1 MLDKQ
6 TRTLIAQRL
15 NQAEKQR
22 EQIRAISLD
31 YPSITI
37 EDAYAV
43 QREWVEMK
51 IAEGRVLK
59 GHKIGLTSKAMQA
72 SSQISE
78 PDYGALLDDMF
89 FHDGSDIPTDRFIVP
104 RIEVELAFVLA
115 KPLRGPNCTLFD
127 VYNATDYVIPA
138 LELIDARCHNIDP
151 ETQRPRKV
159 FDTISDNAANAGV
172 ILGGRPIKPDE
183 LDLRWISALLY
194 RNGVIEETGVAAG
207 VLNHPANGVA
217 GWPTNWRHTMSSSKP
232 GRLSSAAP
240 SPARSRRARA
250 IPSTST
256 TATWAPSAA
265 ALFEESNMNN
275 AFKEALKAGR
285 PQIGLWLG
293 LCSSYS
299 AELLAGA
306 GFDWLLIDG
315 EHAPNNVPTVLTQL
329 QAIAPYPSQPVVRPS
344 WNDPVQIKQLLDV
357 GAQTLLV
364 PMVQNAEE
372 ARLAVRATR
381 YPPAGIRG
389 VGSALARASRWNR
402 VPDYIHRA
410 NDAMCV
416 LVQIETREALK
427 NLPQILDVEG
437 VDGVFIGPADL
448 SADMGHGGNPQHPEV
463 QAAIEDTIQQI
474 RQAGK
479 APGIL
484 MANEQ
489 LAKRYLE
496 LGALFV
502 AVGVDTTLLA
512 RGAEALAARFTHTA
526 TTTTDNNKSVY

>member
-217 GWPTNWRHTMSSSKP
+217 WLANKLAPYDVQLEAGQIILGGSFTRPVGLILLAMFVAYIVCNVLAMKNTPAPEEEEQAEEGSFAKELGLLAIGAVLIAVGADLLVDNGTLIAQALGVPESVIALTFVALGTSLPELVTAITSLAKGH
-232 GRLSSAAP
+232 GALSLGNVIGANVFNLVLVSGVSVTLAP
-240 SPARSRRARA
+240 FSIPQNSTIAGMNASLVMDIPVMFAVMLLLTLPALIKGKLS
-250 IPSTST
+250 
-256 TATWAPSAA
+256 
-265 ALFEESNMNN
+265 
-275 AFKEALKAGR
+275 R
-285 PQIGLWLG
+285 PQGIAL
-293 LCSSYS
+293 LCIY
-299 AELLAGA
+299 AAFCA
-306 GFDWLLIDG
+306 
-315 EHAPNNVPTVLTQL
+315 
-329 QAIAPYPSQPVVRPS
+329 
-344 WNDPVQIKQLLDV
+344 VQFSI
-357 GAQTLLV
+357 
-364 PMVQNAEE
+364 
-372 ARLAVRATR
+372 
-381 YPPAGIRG
+381 
-389 VGSALARASRWNR
+389 
-402 VPDYIHRA
+402 
-410 NDAMCV
+410 
-416 LVQIETREALK
+416 
-427 NLPQILDVEG
+427 
-437 VDGVFIGPADL
+437 
-448 SADMGHGGNPQHPEV
+448 
-463 QAAIEDTIQQI
+463 
-474 RQAGK
+474 
-479 APGIL
+479 
-484 MANEQ
+484 
-489 LAKRYLE
+489 
-496 LGALFV
+496 
-502 AVGVDTTLLA
+502 
-512 RGAEALAARFTHTA
+512 
-526 TTTTDNNKSVY
+526 